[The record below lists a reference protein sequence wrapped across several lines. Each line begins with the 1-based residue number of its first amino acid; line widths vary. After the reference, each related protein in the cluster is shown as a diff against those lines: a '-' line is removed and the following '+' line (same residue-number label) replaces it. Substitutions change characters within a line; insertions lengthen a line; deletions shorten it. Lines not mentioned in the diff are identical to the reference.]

1 MRFWVILLK
10 SWKSGCRGR
19 YGGSPLHGT
28 EGPRARPP
36 RQPPARPGAEPCAS
50 SPGCGRGAGGGSAG
64 AHPSALSACSNS
76 GRSWTWRSFSTS
88 GAPRWVLPVAGAVT
102 ASPGEGAR
110 WSREAWGL
118 PCPLSPPLLPH
129 GTQARG
135 TPSRGSPVPLPCAGW
150 GGRAGPC
157 APSARGRGG
166 LSLPPPPTPHRQLAS
181 LRVWMSLLYLPRFLC
196 PSPTLFSQLVGD
208 AGAAARTPG
217 PSGGAPAWALHLRS
231 AAASP
236 PVPALLIH
244 PLSLSVPAPSLCLSL
259 SLFFLL
265 FSSAHRVLGL

>member
-28 EGPRARPP
+28 GGPPARPP
-36 RQPPARPGAEPCAS
+36 RQPPAWPGAEPCAS

-110 WSREAWGL
+110 RSREAWGL
-118 PCPLSPPLLPH
+118 PCPLSPPLLPR

-166 LSLPPPPTPHRQLAS
+166 LSLPPPPPRTGSSRPSVCGCLCCIFPAFCAPLPHS
-181 LRVWMSLLYLPRFLC
+181 S
-196 PSPTLFSQLVGD
+196 PSSWAMLGPQ
-208 AGAAARTPG
+208 PG
-217 PSGGAPAWALHLRS
+217 PPDPAGGPRPGLSISALRQPHL
-231 AAASP
+231 
-236 PVPALLIH
+236 LCQ
-244 PLSLSVPAPSLCLSL
+244 LS
-259 SLFFLL
+259 
-265 FSSAHRVLGL
+265 